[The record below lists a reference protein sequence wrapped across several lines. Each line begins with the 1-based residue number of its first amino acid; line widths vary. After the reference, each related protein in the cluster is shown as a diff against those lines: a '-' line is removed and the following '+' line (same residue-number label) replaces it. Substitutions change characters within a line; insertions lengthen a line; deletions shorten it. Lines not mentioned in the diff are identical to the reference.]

1 MGLTTA
7 GTAACGKCRY
17 FDTSSTDAG
26 AASLGLCRY
35 NPPIGQPSADAHGVW
50 PKVETTDWC
59 GHYERADA

>member
-17 FDTSSTDAG
+17 FDTASNESMG
-26 AASLGLCRY
+26 QSLGLCRY
-35 NPPIGQPSADAHGVW
+35 NPPISQPTQDSHGVW
-50 PKVETTDWC
+50 PKVEASDWC